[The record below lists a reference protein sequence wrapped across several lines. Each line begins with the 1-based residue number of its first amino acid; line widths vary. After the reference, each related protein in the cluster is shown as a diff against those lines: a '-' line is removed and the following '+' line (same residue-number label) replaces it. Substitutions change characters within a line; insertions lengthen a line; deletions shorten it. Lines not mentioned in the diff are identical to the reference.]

1 MAKSENITKN
11 IIDLSN
17 YKGVWI
23 IAEQRNSEVLNV
35 AKELIG
41 EGKKLAK
48 SINTE
53 VTAVLLGN
61 NMYEWAEQLV
71 KFGADKVIYA
81 EHELLDIYT
90 TDAYAKVIFEL
101 INSRNPEIV
110 IFGATTIG
118 RELAPTLSAKINT
131 GLTADCTRLEIDLEN
146 SHLLQTRPAFG
157 GNIMATIICPNH
169 RPQMCTVRPGV
180 MEKAKYDESLST
192 KGKIEKITPIL
203 SDNDIRAKV
212 LKMEKCDVPE
222 VALEDAPII
231 VSGGR
236 GLGDAN
242 GFDLIKKLAD
252 KIGGVVGSSRACVDS
267 EWIDIAHQVGQ
278 TGKTVRPKLYIACG
292 ISGAIQH
299 IAGMSEAECI
309 VAINKNPDA
318 PIFKIA
324 HYGIIGDLYK
334 VIPEI
339 INALDNVEDIVQA
352 FKKLS

>member
-1 MAKSENITKN
+1 MAKSEKIIDKN
-11 IIDLSN
+11 IDISN
-17 YKGVWI
+17 YKGVWV

-41 EGKKLAK
+41 EARKLAK
-48 SINTE
+48 SVGSE

-61 NMYEWAEQLV
+61 KMDKWAEELI
-71 KFGADKVIYA
+71 KYGADKVVYA
-81 EHELLDIYT
+81 EHKLLEVYT

-101 INSRNPEIV
+101 ITSRNPEIV

-146 SHLLQTRPAFG
+146 SNLLQTRPAFG
-157 GNIMATIICPNH
+157 GNIMATIVCPNH

-180 MEKAKYDESLST
+180 MEKSQYDESRSA
-192 KGKIEKITPIL
+192 KDKIEKITPTL

-212 LKMEKCDVPE
+212 LKVEKGNMPE
-222 VALEDAPII
+222 VALEEAPII

-236 GLGDAN
+236 GLGDAE
-242 GFDLIKKLAD
+242 GFKLIKKLAD
-252 KIGGVVGSSRACVDS
+252 KLGGVVGSSRACVDC
-267 EWIDIAHQVGQ
+267 EWIDMAHQVGQ
-278 TGKTVRPKLYIACG
+278 TGKTVRPKLYVACG

-299 IAGMSEAECI
+299 LAGMSDSECI
-309 VAINKNPDA
+309 VAINKNPEA

-324 HYGIIGDLYK
+324 HYGIVGDLYK

-339 INALDNVEDIVQA
+339 LTALDNVEDILQA